1 MTDVRDKVLIVGPSW
16 VGDMVMAHGLVQV
29 LAADGPA
36 RLSVLAPAFMASL
49 LTRMPGVTDTI
60 KTPFVH
66 GRLQMRERWRMAVEI
81 RQLGFDRAIVLPR
94 SFKAALVPF
103 LARIPRR
110 TGFLGEKRY
119 GLLNDIRSFDALQ
132 APLEAVRFAQLGPPH
147 YTSVPV
153 DCPQPRL
160 TGNPAGAA
168 SILKRIGYNPI
179 DKPILVLC
187 PGAEFGPAKRWPIEY
202 FSKVAETKRDE
213 GWQVWVIGSNPDRPL
228 GDTIQGHVGRDC
240 FNLAG
245 ETELDEAIDLISA
258 ATCVVTNDS
267 GLMHIAAAVGRPLVA
282 VYGSTSPQLTPPL
295 NPDSEILTLE
305 LDCSPCF
312 QRSCPL
318 QHMNCLEKLEPH
330 RVLDAISRLPL
341 DPVLW
346 LTTD

>member
-1 MTDVRDKVLIVGPSW
+1 M
-16 VGDMVMAHGLVQV
+16 
-29 LAADGPA
+29 
-36 RLSVLAPAFMASL
+36 
-49 LTRMPGVTDTI
+49 
-60 KTPFVH
+60 
-66 GRLQMRERWRMAVEI
+66 
-81 RQLGFDRAIVLPR
+81 
-94 SFKAALVPF
+94 
-103 LARIPRR
+103 
-110 TGFLGEKRY
+110 
-119 GLLNDIRSFDALQ
+119 
-132 APLEAVRFAQLGPPH
+132 
-147 YTSVPV
+147 
-153 DCPQPRL
+153 
-160 TGNPAGAA
+160 
-168 SILKRIGYNPI
+168 
-179 DKPILVLC
+179 
-187 PGAEFGPAKRWPIEY
+187 
-202 FSKVAETKRDE
+202 
-213 GWQVWVIGSNPDRPL
+213 IGSNPDRPL